1 VAQPR
6 IAAFA
11 RVANGTMAPARV
23 ISGAATKMSRTVHGI
38 AYDPVRDEIYV
49 SNALADAVL
58 VFRGNAS
65 GAEPPVRM
73 IQGPCTG
80 LVNPHSVSLDLEHR
94 EILVSSLSAQAIAV
108 FPMDA
113 NGNVTPIRYI
123 KGPKTRLGHTV
134 GLGVDSET
142 NVLVVA
148 NAEDVLFFDRT
159 ATGDVAPLGEI
170 RGEHTGIRDEPWEL
184 QIHKGKIFLAAS
196 NHLHVNLYSQV
207 TLKPEYANGRGKVPE
222 DPWLNPE
229 LGFIGVWNVRDRGDV
244 PPRARIGGP
253 FSQLVHPTGLALNP
267 KDGEIYVTDG
277 IRNAL
282 FSFLVPDLLGTN
294 PRLQ

>member
-11 RVANGTMAPARV
+11 RVANGTMAPERI
-23 ISGAATKMSRTVHGI
+23 ISGGPTKMSRTVHGI

-49 SNALADAVL
+49 TNALADAVL
-58 VFRGNAS
+58 VYRGGAT
-65 GAEPPVRM
+65 GAEPPLRI

-80 LVNPHSVSLDLEHR
+80 MVNPHSISLDLAHR
-94 EILVSSLSAQAIAV
+94 EILVSSLSARAIAI

-113 NGNVTPIRYI
+113 SGNVTPSRYI
-123 KGPKTRLGHTV
+123 RGPKTKLGHTV
-134 GLGVDSET
+134 GLGVDPET

-148 NAEDVLFFDRT
+148 NQEDILFFDRL
-159 ATGDVAPLGEI
+159 ATGDVAPVGEI
-170 RGEHTGIRDEPWEL
+170 KGEHTGIRDEPWEL
-184 QIHKGKIFLAAS
+184 QIHNGRIFLAAS
-196 NHLHVNLYSQV
+196 NHLHVNLYQQV
-207 TLKPEYANGRGKVPE
+207 TLRPEYAGGKVPE

-253 FSQLVHPTGLALNP
+253 FSMLVHPTGLALNP
-267 KDGEIYVTDG
+267 KDGEIYVTDS
-277 IRNAL
+277 IRNGL
-282 FSFLVPDLLGTN
+282 FSFLVPDLLK
-294 PRLQ
+294 

>member
-1 VAQPR
+1 MAQPR

-11 RVANGTMAPARV
+11 RAANGTMAPARV
-23 ISGAATKMSRTVHGI
+23 ISGSATKISRTMHGI
-38 AYDPVRDEIYV
+38 AYDPARDEIYV

-58 VFRGNAS
+58 VFRGSAN

-73 IQGPCTG
+73 IRGPCTG

-94 EILVSSLSAQAIAV
+94 ELLVSSLSAQAIAV

-113 NGNVTPIRYI
+113 QGNVTPIRYI
-123 KGPKTRLGHTV
+123 KGPRTGLGHTV
-134 GLGVDSET
+134 GLGVDTET

-148 NAEDVLFFDRT
+148 NARDILFFDRT
-159 ATGDVAPLGEI
+159 ATGNVAPLGEI

-184 QIHKGKIFLAAS
+184 QIHKSKIFLAAS

-207 TLKPEYANGRGKVPE
+207 TLKPEYRDGRGKVPE

-229 LGFIGVWNVRDRGDV
+229 LGFIGVWSVRDRGDV
-244 PPRARIGGP
+244 PPRAKIGGP
-253 FSQLVHPTGLALNP
+253 FSQLLHPTGVALNA

-277 IRNAL
+277 IRNGL
-282 FSFLVPDLLGTN
+282 FSFLVPDLL
-294 PRLQ
+294 R

>member
-1 VAQPR
+1 MAQPR

-11 RVANGTMAPARV
+11 REANGTMAPERV
-23 ISGAATKMSRTVHGI
+23 ITGGRTKLARTVHGI

-58 VFRGNAS
+58 VFRAGAD

-80 LVNPHSVSLDLEHR
+80 MVNPHAISLDLEHR
-94 EILVSSLSAQAIAV
+94 EILVSSLTARAIAV

-113 NGNVTPIRYI
+113 DGNATPLRYI
-123 KGPKTRLGHTV
+123 KGPKTKLGHTV
-134 GLGVDSET
+134 SMGVDSAT

-148 NAEDVLFFDRT
+148 NAEDLLFFDRT
-159 ATGDVAPLGEI
+159 ATGDVAPVGEI
-170 RGEHTGIRDEPWEL
+170 KGEHTGIRDEPWGL
-184 QIHKGKIFLAAS
+184 QIRNGKIYVAAS
-196 NHLHVNLYSQV
+196 NHLHINLYQGV
-207 TLKPEYANGRGKVPE
+207 GIKPEYSDGNAKVPE

-229 LGFIGVWNVRDRGDV
+229 LGFIGVWDVKDRGDV
-244 PPRARIGGP
+244 PPRAKIGGP

-267 KDGEIYVTDG
+267 TDGEIYVTDS
-277 IRNAL
+277 IRNGL
-282 FSFLVPDLLGTN
+282 FSFLVPELLK
-294 PRLQ
+294 

>member
-1 VAQPR
+1 
-6 IAAFA
+6 
-11 RVANGTMAPARV
+11 MAPTRV
-23 ISGAATKMSRTVHGI
+23 ISGAATKLARTIHGI

-49 SNALADAVL
+49 TNALADAVL
-58 VFRGNAS
+58 VFRGGAS
-65 GAEPPVRM
+65 EAEPPVRM

-80 LVNPHSVSLDLEHR
+80 LVNPHAVSLDLEHR

-113 NGNVTPIRYI
+113 DGNVTPSRYI
-123 KGPKTRLGHTV
+123 KGARTRLGHTV
-134 GLGVDSET
+134 GLGVDAET

-148 NAEDVLFFDRT
+148 NAEDILFFDRT

-170 RGEHTGIRDEPWEL
+170 RGAHTGIRDEPWEL
-184 QIHKGKIFLAAS
+184 AIHQGRIYLAAS
-196 NHLHVNLYSQV
+196 NHLHVNVYSQV
-207 TLKPEYANGRGKVPE
+207 TLKPEYRDGRGKVPD

-267 KDGEIYVTDG
+267 RNGEIYVTDS
-277 IRNAL
+277 IRNGL
-282 FSFLVPDLLGTN
+282 FSFLVPELF
-294 PRLQ
+294 Q

>member
-1 VAQPR
+1 
-6 IAAFA
+6 
-11 RVANGTMAPARV
+11 MAPERV
-23 ISGAATKMSRTVHGI
+23 ITGTATKLARTVHGI

-58 VFRGNAS
+58 VFRAGAN

-80 LVNPHSVSLDLEHR
+80 MVNPHAVSLDLEHR
-94 EILVSSLSAQAIAV
+94 EILVASLSARAIAV

-113 NGNVTPIRYI
+113 DGNATPIRYI
-123 KGPKTRLGHTV
+123 RGPKTRLGHIV
-134 GLGVDSET
+134 GMGVDTQT

-159 ATGDVAPLGEI
+159 ATGDVAPVGEI
-170 RGEHTGIRDEPWEL
+170 KGEHTGIRDEPWEL
-184 QIHKGKIFLAAS
+184 AIHKSKIFLAAS
-196 NHLHVNLYSQV
+196 NHLHVNLYAQV
-207 TLKPEYANGRGKVPE
+207 TLKPEYSDGHAKVPE

-244 PPRARIGGP
+244 PPRAKIGGP
-253 FSQLVHPTGLALNP
+253 LSQLVHPTGVALNP
-267 KDGEIYVTDG
+267 KDGEIYVTDSV
-277 IRNAL
+277 RNGL
-282 FSFLVPDLLGTN
+282 FSFLVPDLLK
-294 PRLQ
+294 